1 MLIHLH
7 MFLPTNEKQFRFW
20 KMRRSGMSNVAIA
33 DSIGITRQGVS
44 QALLAIDEKI
54 ETSLEEMA
62 RANRILVEKIDVKRG
77 VLFGKSIPFQTNAYI
92 LVSEKHG
99 IQVWYEHEGNC
110 ISCDEFTKCIE
121 FIWDFAA
128 ELGIKL
134 EKTQDPT
141 KMAEELLKKIREN
154 QE

>member
-1 MLIHLH
+1 
-7 MFLPTNEKQFRFW
+7 MFLPTKEKQFGFW
-20 KMRRSGMSNVAIA
+20 KMRRSGMSNIAIA
-33 DSIGITRQGVS
+33 NLLGITRQGVS
-44 QALLAIDEKI
+44 QALLQVDEKI
-54 ETSLEEMA
+54 DASLREMA
-62 RANRILVEKIDVKRG
+62 RANRIQIEKIDGEKG
-77 VLFGKSIPFQTNAYI
+77 VLFGRSIPFQTAAFI
-92 LVSEKHG
+92 FVSEKHG
-99 IQVWYEHEGNC
+99 MQVWYEHDGDC

-141 KMAEELLKKIREN
+141 KMAEELLAKILED

>member
-1 MLIHLH
+1 
-7 MFLPTNEKQFRFW
+7 MFLPTNEKQFGFW
-20 KMRRSGMSNVAIA
+20 KMRRSGMTNISIA
-33 DSIGITRQGVS
+33 NQIGITRQGVS

-54 ETSLEEMA
+54 DASLREMA
-62 RANRILVEKIDVKRG
+62 RANRIQVEKIDLKRG

-92 LVSEKHG
+92 FVSEKHG
-99 IQVWYEHEGNC
+99 MQVWYEHDGDC

-121 FIWDFAA
+121 MVWDFAA

-141 KMAEELLKKIREN
+141 KMAEELLEKIRKE
-154 QE
+154 EG